1 MGRDSGW
8 VVRMMSFRIML
19 VFFVLMHVSVAALAD
34 SAVGIPT
41 GQSVA
46 GAQFPARIA
55 RDPIL
60 AALPVLP
67 AQPEGV
73 PFSGQASVATT
84 DVLTLSARAREFRH
98 LLGDFLHQGG
108 ATVLRVG
115 GAFLPEQPEPGL
127 QFSIDPDTE
136 EVFVGWRFQF

>member
-8 VVRMMSFRIML
+8 VVRMMSFRAML
-19 VFFVLMHVSVAALAD
+19 VFAVLMHASVAVMAD
-34 SAVGIPT
+34 SGVGIPA

-46 GAQFPARIA
+46 GTQLPARMA

-67 AQPEGV
+67 AQSDGV
-73 PFSGQASVATT
+73 PDSVAAT

-98 LLGDFLHQGG
+98 LLGDFLHQSGV
-108 ATVLRVG
+108 TVLRVG
-115 GAFLPEQPEPGL
+115 EAFLPEQPEPGL